1 MPIHC
6 TDLIEIIFHVI
17 SKNIDSNIIECVG
30 PETLTFKEIIKKL
43 LKNINKKRLLIPL
56 PLPIAVL
63 SSKFFQIFPKPL
75 LTEDQLRL
83 LKYDNILSGRYK
95 NNSDLGIPSLKFFDE
110 EVKKYSYM
118 WKEGGQF
125 STERYITKSNS
136 KK

>member
-6 TDLIEIIFHVI
+6 TDLIEIIFHII
-17 SKNIDSNIIECVG
+17 SKNINSNIIECVG

-95 NNSDLGIPSLKFFDE
+95 NNSDLGVPSIKFFE
-110 EVKKYSYM
+110 EEIKKYSYM
-118 WKEGGQF
+118 WKEGGQYT
-125 STERYITKSNS
+125 TERYIAKDNS